1 MKDKLKITKVMSD
14 PTRFNIYQHLVKNHK
29 DVSVTDISKSFEI
42 HPNVARLHLS
52 KLEEV
57 NLVTSY
63 LKKTGKGGRPGRRYQ
78 LSNEGVELN
87 FPARDYKILSSI
99 ALEALME
106 LGEPGK
112 QALYETGKKYG
123 TEVMEQD
130 IKHIDSDANIYE
142 KIIVLERTG
151 HMLGMYPSF
160 EYNREMNAISFSVN
174 NCPFKEIASE
184 NHQLVCEMHRTFLK
198 GMFEALFTSI
208 ELVEEK
214 NMFTDSCDNC
224 AYMAKLSIV

>member
-1 MKDKLKITKVMSD
+1 MEETLKVTNVMSD
-14 PTRFNIYQHLVKNHK
+14 PTRFNIYQYLVENQE
-29 DVSVTDISKSFEI
+29 DVSVTDISRAFDI

-52 KLEEV
+52 KLEEI

-78 LSNEGVELN
+78 LSNEEIELN

-123 TEVMEQD
+123 KEIMEEGLSQLD
-130 IKHIDSDANIYE
+130 DDSTVEE
-142 KIIVLERTG
+142 KIALLEKTS

-160 EYNREMNAISFSVN
+160 KYDPSAKSISFSIN
-174 NCPFKEIASE
+174 NCPFKGLASK
-184 NHQLVCEMHRTFLK
+184 NHSLICEMHRIFLK
-198 GMFEALFTSI
+198 GMFESLFTTI
-208 ELVEEK
+208 ELIEEK
-214 NMFTDSCDNC
+214 NMFSDDCKNC
-224 AYMAKLSIV
+224 AYTAKLSVV